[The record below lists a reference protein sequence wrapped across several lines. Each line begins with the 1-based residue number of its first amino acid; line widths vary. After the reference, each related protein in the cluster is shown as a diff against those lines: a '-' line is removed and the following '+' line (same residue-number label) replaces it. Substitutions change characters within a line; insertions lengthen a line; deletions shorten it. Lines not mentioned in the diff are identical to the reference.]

1 MNENIGERI
10 RKLREAQ
17 DLNLEQVAKMT
28 GIPAERL
35 GAFESGEEV
44 PSIGMVIKVSRVLGS
59 RMGHILHERGAQ
71 RELFS
76 ICRAAEFSVVGRKGG
91 PQRDTEQGYT
101 YQAMIRDDMVGQTM
115 EPFLVTFDPE
125 KGADVNPMAHEG
137 EEFIQVVSGQIELEY
152 GDETYLLEEGD
163 TIYLDSSK
171 PHAFRG
177 IGSGKPKMMA
187 IIYSGS

>member
-10 RKLREAQ
+10 RKLRQAQ
-17 DLNLEQVAKMT
+17 DLSVEQVAKMT
-28 GIPAERL
+28 GVPVERL
-35 GAFESGEEV
+35 SAFEAGDEV

-59 RMGHILHERGAQ
+59 RMGHILHERGER

-76 ICRAAEFSVVGRKGG
+76 VCKAAEFSVVDRKGG
-91 PQRDTEQGYT
+91 PPREPEQGYT

-125 KGADVNPMAHEG
+125 KGADVHPMAHDG
-137 EEFIQVVSGQIELEY
+137 EEFIQIVSGKIELEY
-152 GDETYLLEEGD
+152 GDETHLLEEGD
-163 TIYLDSSK
+163 TVYLDSSK

-177 IGSGKPKMMA
+177 LGPGKPTMMA